1 MKWWV
6 EEAEE
11 TGREKTAK
19 SFRNGRRRQNPWKV
33 QDLFLHEQ
41 RAPEISEV
49 KSVRKEGGVSM
60 ASLSLTLK
68 GPQRAEPVTGLG
80 VEADLEKGRALR
92 SS

>member
-1 MKWWV
+1 MS
-6 EEAEE
+6 EE
-11 TGREKTAK
+11 
-19 SFRNGRRRQNPWKV
+19 
-33 QDLFLHEQ
+33 
-41 RAPEISEV
+41 